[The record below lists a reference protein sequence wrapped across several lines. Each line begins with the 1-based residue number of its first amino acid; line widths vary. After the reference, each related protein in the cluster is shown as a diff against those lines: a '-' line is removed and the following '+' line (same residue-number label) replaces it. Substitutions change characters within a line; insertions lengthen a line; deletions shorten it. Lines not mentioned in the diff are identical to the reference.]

1 MSESS
6 SRRRGSALS
15 PVGDF
20 EAVLPGRRRRSPLQG
35 GPLQIVYGN
44 DRENV
49 FQGTSESRSPV
60 VFVGGDRGDTYRVAP
75 GQLSIVA
82 DLAEAP
88 EPGDD
93 DKPDTLDLTA
103 IDRSVALWGYV
114 EIGND
119 ILMTDVVSG
128 MATLLRD
135 PFGVESAGNAI
146 ERVKAQYRDPVTGV
160 VDASRSQFIS
170 MADWLSGGPGT
181 LGGILNLGP
190 LLQAAAPAAIV
201 DGVIVNY
208 DAYNAVLGGFRA
220 LGPNLQAALEGVLP
234 DAYDPVAPLLAR
246 VVASLPITSELG
258 LPTDQSVQ
266 DAWAAAARNLDLIG

>member
-1 MSESS
+1 MSR
-6 SRRRGSALS
+6 SRSQFRSALL

-20 EAVLPGRRRRSPLQG
+20 EAVLPGRRRGSPLQG

-49 FQGTSESRSPV
+49 FQGTSLSREPV
-60 VFVGGDRGDTYRVAP
+60 VFVGGDKGDTYRIAP

-103 IDRSVALWGYV
+103 IDRSAGLWGYV
-114 EIGND
+114 GIGND

-128 MATLLRD
+128 MATLLHD
-135 PFGVESAGNAI
+135 PFGKESAGNAI
-146 ERVKAQYRDPVTGV
+146 ERVKVQYRDPVTGV
-160 VDASRSQFIS
+160 VDPARSQYIS
-170 MADWLSGGPGT
+170 MADWLSSGVGT

-190 LLQAAAPAAIV
+190 LLQAAAPDAIV
-201 DGVIVNY
+201 NDVIVNY
-208 DAYNAVLGGFRA
+208 DAYNAVLQGFRA
-220 LGPNLQAALEGVLP
+220 LGPNLQPVLEGILP
-234 DAYDPVAPLLAR
+234 DLYDPAAPLLAR
-246 VVASLPITSELG
+246 LVTSLPITSELG

-266 DAWAAAARNLDLIG
+266 DAWKAASKNLDLIG

>member
-1 MSESS
+1 MSGSS
-6 SRRRGSALS
+6 SRRRGSALL

-44 DRENV
+44 DRENE

-60 VFVGGDRGDTYRVAP
+60 VFVGGDKGDTYRVAP

-128 MATLLRD
+128 MATLLHD

-146 ERVKAQYRDPVTGV
+146 ERVKVQYRDPLTGL
-160 VDASRSQFIS
+160 VDASKSQFIS
-170 MADWLSGGPGT
+170 MTDWLSGGAGT
-181 LGGILNLGP
+181 LGGVLNLGP
-190 LLQAAAPAAIV
+190 LLQPAAPGAVV
-201 DGVIVNY
+201 DGIVVNY
-208 DAYNAVLGGFRA
+208 DAYNAVLSNFRA
-220 LGPNLQAALEGVLP
+220 LGPNLQAALEGILP
-234 DAYDPVAPLLAR
+234 DVYDPAAPFLAQL
-246 VVASLPITSELG
+246 VTSLPTTSELG